1 MKVFGAVAAFVS
13 LAVFSGCATE
23 PVGKVRR
30 APPLPAL
37 QMPAVQLAV
46 RTPAPASVHA
56 LTVPGDRLAMVVDGA
71 DGRDEANSHATA
83 PKIVFLP
90 GMCSNA
96 AGYLWTF
103 PEAARAAGG
112 VLAIDG
118 DEPCPGVKNFYTF
131 SWDAEKQHRRIE
143 AALARAGTANDAP
156 ITLIGYSQG
165 AVFAEKLA
173 AKYPERFRKIVLI
186 GAPLDPVA
194 SHFAASEAFV
204 TMSCALDVRARMKK
218 AAQGVAAR
226 GVPATYVE
234 MPGCAHGAVGD
245 GEAKFA
251 EVFAFLRQAPSTAR
265 F

>member
-1 MKVFGAVAAFVS
+1 MKVFGAVAALVS

-56 LTVPGDRLAMVVDGA
+56 LTVPGDLPAMVVEGA
-71 DGRDEANSHATA
+71 ETATTDARA

-118 DEPCPGVKNFYTF
+118 DEPCPGVKNFHTF

-173 AKYPERFRKIVLI
+173 AKYPERFHKIVLI

>member
-1 MKVFGAVAAFVS
+1 MKAFGTVAAFVS
-13 LAVFSGCATE
+13 LAVFGGCAAKPAE
-23 PVGKVRR
+23 KVHRT
-30 APPLPAL
+30 PPLPVVK
-37 QMPAVQLAV
+37 MPVVQRPV
-46 RTPAPASVHA
+46 VAPTKASVHELA
-56 LTVPGDRLAMVVDGA
+56 VPADRPAMVVDGA
-71 DGRDEANSHATA
+71 ETASVDARA

-118 DEPCPGVKNFYTF
+118 DEPCPGARNFHTF

-186 GAPLDPVA
+186 GAPLDPSA

-204 TMSCALDVRARMKK
+204 TMSCALDVRGRMKK
-218 AAQGVAAR
+218 AAQEVAAR

-234 MPGCAHGAVGD
+234 MPGCSHGAIGD

-251 EVFAFLRQAPSTAR
+251 EVFAFLRHAPSTDR

>member
-1 MKVFGAVAAFVS
+1 MKAFGAVAAFVS
-13 LAVFSGCATE
+13 LAVFGGCAAKPAE
-23 PVGKVRR
+23 KVHRV
-30 APPLPAL
+30 PPLPSL

-56 LTVPGDRLAMVVDGA
+56 LTVPGDLPAMVVEGA
-71 DGRDEANSHATA
+71 ETASTDARA

>member
-1 MKVFGAVAAFVS
+1 MKAFGTVVSLVS
-13 LAVFSGCATE
+13 LAVFSGCAAKAPE
-23 PVGKVRR
+23 KAHR

-46 RTPAPASVHA
+46 PPPAPASVHA
-56 LTVPGDRLAMVVDGA
+56 LTVPGDLPAMVVDGA
-71 DGRDEANSHATA
+71 GAA

-118 DEPCPGVKNFYTF
+118 DEPCPGVKNFHTF

-165 AVFAEKLA
+165 AVFAEKVA

-218 AAQGVAAR
+218 AAQEVGAR

-251 EVFAFLRQAPSTAR
+251 EVFAFLRQAGAPAR
-265 F
+265 L

>member
-1 MKVFGAVAAFVS
+1 MKALAALVPLVS
-13 LAVFSGCATE
+13 LAVLSGCA
-23 PVGKVRR
+23 PAPAAKVRR
-30 APPLPAL
+30 ATAMMQRPLVRRPVEH
-37 QMPAVQLAV
+37 AVQRPVEPPPARVFSLA
-46 RTPAPASVHA
+46 
-56 LTVPGDRLAMVVDGA
+56 VPGDRPAMVVDGH
-71 DGRDEANSHATA
+71 EANA

-96 AGYLWTF
+96 AGYLGTF

-112 VLAIDG
+112 VLALDG
-118 DEPCPGVKNFYTF
+118 DEPCPGVRNFYTF
-131 SWDAEKQHRRIE
+131 SWDAEKQRRRIE
-143 AALARAGTANDAP
+143 AALARAGTASDAP

-186 GAPLDPVA
+186 GAPTDPSA
-194 SHFAASEAFV
+194 RHFAASEAFV
-204 TMSCALDVRARMKK
+204 AMSCTLDVRARMKK
-218 AAQGVAAR
+218 AAQEVAAS